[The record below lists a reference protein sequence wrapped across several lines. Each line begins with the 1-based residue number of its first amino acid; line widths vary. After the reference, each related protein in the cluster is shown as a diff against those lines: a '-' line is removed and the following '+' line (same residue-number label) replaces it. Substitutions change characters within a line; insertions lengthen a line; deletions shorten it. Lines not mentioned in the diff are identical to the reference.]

1 MRTIWWSTMV
11 ALLVAPCA
19 HAADPMLR
27 PRGPQ
32 GERDVIVAEPPA
44 APPIVRPAGGYVC
57 SVEMI
62 GALPDR
68 PYGAVQFSLAPGRNC
83 DGEEQGETFVAYIA
97 TDDVATRSAGSHT
110 AYTEAHAM
118 AMQHGLLMAAREGWR
133 VLVERNP
140 GSAVIKKL
148 TIRMK

>member
-1 MRTIWWSTMV
+1 
-11 ALLVAPCA
+11 
-19 HAADPMLR
+19 MLR
-27 PRGPQ
+27 PRGSQ

-44 APPIVRPAGGYVC
+44 APPIVRPSGGYVC

-62 GALPDR
+62 GAMPDR

-83 DGEEQGETFVAYIA
+83 TGEEQGETYVAY
-97 TDDVATRSAGSHT
+97 VAADNVAARSAGSDP

-118 AMQHGLLMAAREGWR
+118 AMQQSLLMAAREGWR
-133 VLVERNP
+133 VLVEHNP
-140 GSAVIKKL
+140 GSAIVTKL